1 MLGREWSACTPV
13 ARPILCS
20 PFDAVLGVKC
30 QSGSPGWTGTV
41 EPHAGLTP
49 TFQKRKLQEDR
60 KEGRIKREPERR
72 FFFFYCIIIFW

>member
-1 MLGREWSACTPV
+1 MEVLGREWSACTPV
-13 ARPILCS
+13 ARPISCS

-49 TFQKRKLQEDR
+49 AFEKRKLLDR

-72 FFFFYCIIIFW
+72 FFFIVIIIFW